1 MAEVVVE
8 RNLLIPMSDGV
19 HLAADLF
26 RPAGVGKWPALLNY
40 LPYHKDG
47 RGGRLAVEGFNRYMA
62 GRGYVCLTLDIR
74 GLGNSGGVALEP
86 MSAQEAQDGHE
97 AVEWIAAQR
106 WCTGKV
112 GMWGVSYPGITAL
125 SVAATRP
132 KSLAAIVPIHATSDI
147 RRGFF
152 HLHDCRTGFW
162 CDADWGPRMVAYNL
176 MPPLLKD
183 STGRSAKVWREH
195 LAGNPPWIADWW
207 DHPSEDK
214 WWTSRVADMSKIK
227 VPTFN
232 ICGWRDLYAEDTIAD
247 HLAIKAPKRLMMGP
261 WKHAFPDTA
270 LDGPCS
276 GLHEIERWFDRWLKG
291 IRNGVEN
298 DPPIFLYVQGHQAEW
313 RHEDGWPLSR
323 AKATAFKVGDDLS
336 LGDSSGNGRTAYVA
350 DPTVGAESIA
360 WDAWSTALPQDLPW
374 DQSRDD
380 AQSLALTGAPL
391 ASALD
396 ILGAAEAS
404 LDLAA
409 TAACT
414 LSLKLADVA
423 PNGRSTL
430 ITMGF
435 REIKAGA
442 QTVKVKLRPTAYR
455 LAPGNRLRLSV
466 ALADFPRIWPTD
478 GEPAISLGHAG
489 TRLVVPTAKPA
500 KAREPNW
507 GLRKA
512 EVMHGPGDLGGNQ
525 RWAID
530 RDLSAGTVSLVGSRD
545 EDQRLDPETTLFAR
559 HSYTVSVPKSRPG
572 LARSI
577 AKTEVRIRRPVGAT
591 SIDSTVV
598 ATTHDLS
605 IEAEIRIDGALVW
618 SKRWSKARKAK
629 KR

>member
-1 MAEVVVE
+1 MTQVAVE

-19 HLAADLF
+19 RLAADLF
-26 RPAGVGKWPALLNY
+26 RPAGEGRWPALLNY

-62 GRGYVCLTLDIR
+62 SRGYACLTLDIR

-86 MSAQEAQDGHE
+86 MAAQEAKDGHE
-97 AVEWIAAQR
+97 AVEWIAKQK

-112 GMWGVSYPGITAL
+112 GMWGVSYPGITSLA
-125 SVAATRP
+125 VAATRP
-132 KSLAAIVPIHATSDI
+132 PSLAAIVPIHATSDI

-176 MPPLLKD
+176 MPPLHPD
-183 STGRSAKVWREH
+183 PSGRSAKVWREH
-195 LAGNPPWIADWW
+195 LEGNPPWIMDWW
-207 DHPSEDK
+207 EHTAEDK
-214 WWTSRVADMSKIK
+214 WWRARVADVSKIK

-232 ICGWRDLYAEDTIAD
+232 ICGWRDLYAEDTILD

-261 WKHAFPDTA
+261 WKHAFPDVA

-291 IRNGVEN
+291 VRNGVET
-298 DPPIFLYVQGHQAEW
+298 DPPIFLYVQGHRAEW
-313 RHEDGWPLSR
+313 RHEDGWPLAR
-323 AKATAFKVGDDLS
+323 AKPTTFKVGDDLS
-336 LGDSSGNGRTAYVA
+336 LGGKAGKGRTAYVC

-380 AQSLALTGAPL
+380 AQSLALTGQPL

-396 ILGAAEAS
+396 ILGVAEAS
-404 LDLAA
+404 LDIAA
-409 TAACT
+409 TAPGT

-442 QTVKVKLRPTAYR
+442 QIVELKLRPTAYR
-455 LAPGNRLRLSV
+455 LAPGNRLRLSI

-478 GEPAISLGHAG
+478 GEPAISLGHAA
-489 TRLVVPTAKPA
+489 TRLVVPTARPA
-500 KAREPNW
+500 KPREPNW

-512 EVMHGPGDLGGNQ
+512 EVMHGDGDLGGSQ

-530 RDLSAGTVSLVGSRD
+530 RDLSAGTVSLVGTRD
-545 EDQRLDPETTLFAR
+545 ENQRLDPETTLYAR
-559 HSYTVSVPKSRPG
+559 HSYTVTVPKSRPG
-572 LARSI
+572 LARSV
-577 AKTEVRIRRPVGAT
+577 ARTEVRIRRPVGAT

-598 ATTHDLS
+598 ATTHDLA
-605 IEAEIRIDGALVW
+605 IEAEIRLDGALVW
-618 SKRWSKARKAK
+618 SKRLSKARKAK
-629 KR
+629 KT